1 MLDEY
6 AVEPEA
12 IGTSWSDFRYLIE
25 KFGFDQGRLIS
36 RFPNQWFHMVLE
48 VARALP
54 DVERKRVTIGLE
66 RAKNCVIDTRR
77 PYDTRL
83 ASWLE
88 NAVAEQARL
97 PFHAIIA
104 KANPMNAGHVL
115 TVSEI
120 DGAHRLFAAER
131 DAKVDRNARALAN
144 IAAPLLIHSKTILF
158 VDGYYDPSDRRY
170 QKALKAYL
178 EFVAKNDSAETSCE
192 IHFADHDRKPS
203 SEAIER
209 NAKDWFRS
217 VIPNGMTITLYRWN
231 RFHGGEEFHARYILT
246 ERGGMR
252 FDEGL
257 AEGRAGER
265 SDVALMDLDLVR
277 NRRESLTRDAVV
289 FELIEP
295 VLKIA
300 SNGDVEQMKPTD

>member
-12 IGTSWSDFRYLIE
+12 IGLSWSDFRYVIE
-25 KFGFDQGRLIS
+25 KFGFDHGRLIS
-36 RFPNQWFHMVLE
+36 RFPHQWFNLVLE
-48 VARALP
+48 VAKALP
-54 DVERKRVTIGLE
+54 DVERKRVTVGLE
-66 RAKNCVIDTRR
+66 RAKRCVIDTRR
-77 PYDTRL
+77 PYNPRL

-88 NAVAEQARL
+88 NAITEHARL

-104 KANPMNAGHVL
+104 KTNPRNADHVL
-115 TVSEI
+115 TVGEM
-120 DGAHRLFAAER
+120 DGAHCLFAAER
-131 DAKVDRNARALAN
+131 DCKVDRNATSLAG

-178 EFVAKNDSAETSCE
+178 EAVVKNGSSGKTCE
-192 IHFADHDRKPS
+192 IHFIDHERKPS
-203 SEAIER
+203 PEVIER
-209 NAKDWFRS
+209 EAKNWFRG
-217 VIPNGMTITLYRWN
+217 VIPNGMTITLFRWK
-231 RFHGGEEFHARYILT
+231 RRTGGEEFHARYILT

-265 SDVALMDLDLVR
+265 SDVALMDQALVQ
-277 NRRESLTRDAVV
+277 NRRDALDRDAVV
-289 FELIEP
+289 FELVEP
-295 VLKIA
+295 ILEIA
-300 SNGDVEQMKPTD
+300 ANGYVERVW

>member
-12 IGTSWSDFRYLIE
+12 IGASWSDFRYLIE

-36 RFPNQWFHMVLE
+36 RFPAQWFNMVLE
-48 VARALP
+48 VAKGLP
-54 DVERKRVTIGLE
+54 DVDRKRVTVGLE
-66 RAKNCVIDTRR
+66 RAKRCVVDTRR
-77 PYDTRL
+77 PYNTRL

-88 NAVAEQARL
+88 NAVTEHARL

-104 KANPMNAGHVL
+104 KSNPQNAGHVL
-115 TVSEI
+115 TLGQI
-120 DGAHRLFAAER
+120 DGAHDLFAAER
-131 DAKVDRNARALAN
+131 DAKVNRIAGALAG
-144 IAAPLLIHSKTILF
+144 IAAPLLVHSKTILF

-178 EFVAKNDSAETSCE
+178 EMAAKNGTAEKSCE
-192 IHFADHDRKPS
+192 IHFVDHQRKPDS
-203 SEAIER
+203 AAIER
-209 NAKDWFRS
+209 EAGTWFRGI
-217 VIPNGMTITLYRWN
+217 IPNGMTITLYRWK
-231 RFHGGEEFHARYILT
+231 RRDGGEEFHARYILT

-265 SDVALMDLDLVR
+265 SDVALIDPALVQ
-277 NRRESLTRDAVV
+277 NRREALHRDAIV

-295 VLKIA
+295 VLAVA
-300 SNGDVEQMKPTD
+300 SNGYVEQV